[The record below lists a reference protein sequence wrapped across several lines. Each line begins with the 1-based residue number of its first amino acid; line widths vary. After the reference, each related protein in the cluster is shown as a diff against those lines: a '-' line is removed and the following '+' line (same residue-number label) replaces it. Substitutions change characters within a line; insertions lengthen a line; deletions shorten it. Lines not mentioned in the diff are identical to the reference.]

1 MSKRVTFAKA
11 GAYALAGVMALAAG
25 AANAQSSRYQTGNY
39 TAQSP
44 NGYYYDACKR
54 EQTGRGTL
62 GAALG
67 GGAGAV
73 IGSNVAARNARTEG
87 ALLGGLLGA
96 IAGGVVGNKSAACTS
111 DPNAISAA
119 AAPPPAPP
127 ARADSGYYYGRDAYT
142 ASSQARQDAYRT
154 DGYRND
160 GYATDGRGDRYRV
173 TDRAPDPDG
182 CTLAESPI
190 YMPDGRTQTRFVRV
204 CRDASGRY
212 AVVD

>member
-1 MSKRVTFAKA
+1 MSKRVT
-11 GAYALAGVMALAAG
+11 YALAGLLALAAG
-25 AANAQSSRYQTGNY
+25 AASAQSYGRQTGNY

-54 EQTGRGTL
+54 EQTGRGTV
-62 GAALG
+62 GAVLG

-96 IAGGVVGNKSAACTS
+96 IAGGVVGNRSAACTS
-111 DPNAISAA
+111 DPSVGA
-119 AAPPPAPP
+119 PPAPAP
-127 ARADSGYYYGRDAYT
+127 RAESSYYSRDAYAGADTAAGDARADA
-142 ASSQARQDAYRT
+142 
-154 DGYRND
+154 
-160 GYATDGRGDRYRV
+160 YATDSRGERDRV
-173 TDRAPDPDG
+173 AEQPAGGDG

-204 CRDASGRY
+204 CRDATGRY

>member
-1 MSKRVTFAKA
+1 MRVTFANA
-11 GAYALAGVMALAAG
+11 GTSALVGVMALAAG
-25 AANAQSSRYQTGNY
+25 AASAQSSRYQPGNY
-39 TAQSP
+39 TAESP
-44 NGYYYDACKR
+44 KGYYYDACKR
-54 EQTGRGTL
+54 DQTGRGTL
-62 GAALG
+62 GAVLG

-96 IAGGVVGNKSAACTS
+96 IAGGVVGNTSAACTS
-111 DPNAISAA
+111 DPQASASA
-119 AAPPPAPP
+119 YPPPP
-127 ARADSGYYYGRDAYT
+127 RAEGGYYERDAY
-142 ASSQARQDAYRT
+142 AVSAGAAAQARQDAWSRDNRGERYRT
-154 DGYRND
+154 G
-160 GYATDGRGDRYRV
+160 
-173 TDRAPDPDG
+173 DRAPDPDG

>member
-1 MSKRVTFAKA
+1 MSTRVTFA
-11 GAYALAGVMALAAG
+11 YAMAGVLALAAG
-25 AANAQSSRYQTGNY
+25 AASAQSSKYQSGKY
-39 TAQSP
+39 TAASP
-44 NGYYYDACKR
+44 KGYYYDACQR
-54 EQTGRGTL
+54 EQTNRSTV
-62 GAALG
+62 GAVLG

-73 IGSNVAARNARTEG
+73 IGSNVAASNARTEG

-111 DPNAISAA
+111 DPSQVATYT
-119 AAPPPAPP
+119 PAPEPVATAP
-127 ARADSGYYYGRDAYT
+127 APRSDRGYYERDAY
-142 ASSQARQDAYRT
+142 ASGADASQAREDTWTT
-154 DGYRND
+154 D
-160 GYATDGRGDRYRV
+160 RGGERYRV
-173 TDRAPDPDG
+173 TERAPGPDG

>member
-1 MSKRVTFAKA
+1 MSTRVTFA
-11 GAYALAGVMALAAG
+11 YAIAGVLALAAG
-25 AANAQSSRYQTGNY
+25 AASAQSSKYQSGNY

-54 EQTGRGTL
+54 EQTNRGTL
-62 GAALG
+62 GAVLG

-73 IGSNVAARNARTEG
+73 IGSNVAASNARTEG

-111 DPNAISAA
+111 NPSQVATYTPEPVATA
-119 AAPPPAPP
+119 PAP
-127 ARADSGYYYGRDAYT
+127 RADHGYYDRDAY
-142 ASSQARQDAYRT
+142 ASGADATSQARDDAWST
-154 DGYRND
+154 DR
-160 GYATDGRGDRYRV
+160 RGERYRV
-173 TDRAPDPDG
+173 TERPLGPDG

>member
-1 MSKRVTFAKA
+1 MSKRVT
-11 GAYALAGVMALAAG
+11 YALAGLLALAAG
-25 AANAQSSRYQTGNY
+25 VASAQSSRYQTGNY

-54 EQTGRGTL
+54 EQTGRGTV
-62 GAALG
+62 GAVLG

-111 DPNAISAA
+111 DPSAGEA
-119 AAPPPAPP
+119 AAPLPAPRAESSYYSRDAYAGADAAASE
-127 ARADSGYYYGRDAYT
+127 ARADA
-142 ASSQARQDAYRT
+142 
-154 DGYRND
+154 
-160 GYATDGRGDRYRV
+160 YATDRRGERYRV
-173 TDRAPDPDG
+173 AEQPADADG

-204 CRDASGRY
+204 CRDATGRY

>member
-1 MSKRVTFAKA
+1 MTKRVT
-11 GAYALAGVMALAAG
+11 YALAGLMALAAG
-25 AANAQSSRYQTGNY
+25 AASAQSSKYQSGNY
-39 TAQSP
+39 TTQSP

-54 EQTGRGTL
+54 EQTGRGTV
-62 GAALG
+62 GAVLG

-96 IAGGVVGNKSAACTS
+96 IAGGVVGNHSAACTS
-111 DPNAISAA
+111 QPQTQAQASSYPVTAPPPPRAEGSSSYYNRDAYASGASAA
-119 AAPPPAPP
+119 AQ
-127 ARADSGYYYGRDAYT
+127 AREDAY
-142 ASSQARQDAYRT
+142 AADR
-154 DGYRND
+154 
-160 GYATDGRGDRYRV
+160 RGERYRV
-173 TDRAPDPDG
+173 ADQPPGPDG

>member
-1 MSKRVTFAKA
+1 MSKRVT
-11 GAYALAGVMALAAG
+11 YALAGLLALAAG
-25 AANAQSSRYQTGNY
+25 AASAQSSRYQTGNY

-54 EQTGRGTL
+54 EQTGRGTV
-62 GAALG
+62 GAVLG

-111 DPNAISAA
+111 DPSASGPPGPAPAPRTESSSYSRDAYAGADAA
-119 AAPPPAPP
+119 ASD
-127 ARADSGYYYGRDAYT
+127 ARADAY
-142 ASSQARQDAYRT
+142 AADR
-154 DGYRND
+154 
-160 GYATDGRGDRYRV
+160 RGDRYRA
-173 TDRAPDPDG
+173 TEQPPGPDG
-182 CTLAESPI
+182 CTLAESPV

-204 CRDASGRY
+204 CRDASGGY

>member
-1 MSKRVTFAKA
+1 MSKRITFA
-11 GAYALAGVMALAAG
+11 YAMAGVLALAAG
-25 AANAQSSRYQTGNY
+25 AANAQSSYGSSKYQSGNY

-54 EQTGRGTL
+54 EQTNRGTV
-62 GAALG
+62 GAVLG

-111 DPNAISAA
+111 DPSQINAYTPEPAPVASTL
-119 AAPPPAPP
+119 PPPPP
-127 ARADSGYYYGRDAYT
+127 PV
-142 ASSQARQDAYRT
+142 
-154 DGYRND
+154 
-160 GYATDGRGDRYRV
+160 RGDRYYDRDAYAGADARDQARDDAWSTDRRGERYRV
-173 TDRAPDPDG
+173 TERAPGPDG